1 MLLWYSPNHPASLFE
16 PPAQSTTISS
26 SMHSEPHAPR
36 VATSSW
42 DQRSEPSRRRATPT
56 PESPLNQ
63 HVVAETGLEPVLPK
77 KADFESAASAI
88 PPLGQ
93 ERRVS
98 NATRRC
104 RQSPRQPT
112 EAEPPPASG
121 YLGDQRTPLSA
132 T

>member
-1 MLLWYSPNHPASLFE
+1 MGNNQAVTKLAIGAPLGP
-16 PPAQSTTISS
+16 ISS
-26 SMHSEPHAPR
+26 S
-36 VATSSW
+36 ATNNKGDPIAGSTLKL
-42 DQRSEPSRRRATPT
+42 A
-56 PESPLNQ
+56 L
-63 HVVAETGLEPVLPK
+63 ETEAGLEPVLPK

-98 NATRRC
+98 NATRPC

-112 EAEPPPASG
+112 EAEPTTASG
-121 YLGDQRTPLSA
+121 YFGDQRTPLSA